1 MYKIS
6 VPLVRYAE
14 FHEEN
19 LAHLRRF
26 GAERVFLCASR
37 GFGSAEE
44 KRAEYARLA
53 ENIRFYTDAGYEVG
67 VWISTIG
74 HGGELVGGPDGVPV
88 TDFTR
93 LTGLKGKSTS
103 DSFCPLDPNF
113 SGCVCDHIENIAR
126 AGARLIMVDDD
137 YRLASRNDCGCTCE
151 RHMAEYEKR
160 LGETIAREDV
170 LAKVFT
176 GGKNKYRDAWLGLMG
191 DTLRDFARQMRAA
204 VDRVDPTIR
213 LGACSCM
220 SVWDSDGVDSIELA
234 RIFAGSTKPF
244 LRLIGAAYW
253 PAFWAPPCN
262 RLAYVAELERMQRH
276 WCEGED
282 IEIFG
287 EGDVYPRP
295 RYVVPAANLEAF
307 DTILRADG
315 GLDGCLKYGV
325 DYFSSAGYEMGY
337 ALRAERNRPLYAAI
351 ETAFAGKRAVG
362 VGVACAMKKIADKVF
377 TDPQREIGVC
387 YDNGFFQPEQQLLT
401 ECSLPITYDD
411 APTMAVFGENAR
423 SLDLSAL
430 PKGLLLDTSAALIL
444 EARGLDVGLAAAEPL
459 AKAPAAFSFPTYAE
473 RTPMG
478 SANGLMA
485 ARFKEGA
492 AVLAEFDGEQAHP
505 AVARYENAQGLRT
518 VILSIDAEKAIANDR
533 FRRNYCLPKLL
544 GELLAWAGRE
554 PLPATCFGHPDLYL
568 MVKRDEKGLSVGMW
582 NLFADEVICPTVTLD
597 RVYSAVEAISGEAE
611 LDGNTVRFS
620 TDIPAFGFAGFTVR
634 L

>member
-6 VPLVRYAE
+6 VPLVRYDE

-26 GAERVFLCASR
+26 GAERVFLCPSR
-37 GFGSAEE
+37 GFGSEEE

-67 VWISTIG
+67 VWCSTIG
-74 HGGELVGGPDGVPV
+74 HGGELVGGPDGAA
-88 TDFTR
+88 TANFTR
-93 LTGLKGKSTS
+93 LIGLRGRSTS
-103 DSFCPLDPNF
+103 DSFCPLDPAF
-113 SGCVCDHIENIAR
+113 SKTICDHIENIAR
-126 AGARLIMVDDD
+126 CGPKLIMVDDD
-137 YRLASRNDCGCTCE
+137 YRLASRSDCGCTCD
-151 RHMAEYEKR
+151 RHMAEFEKR
-160 LGETIAREDV
+160 IGEKIAREDV

-191 DTLRDFARQMRAA
+191 DTLRGFARQMRAA

-325 DYFSSAGYEMGY
+325 DYVSSANYEMGY
-337 ALRAERNRPLYAAI
+337 ALRAERNRPLSAAI
-351 ETAFAGKRAVG
+351 EKAFAAKRAVG
-362 VGVACAMKKIADKVF
+362 VGVACTMKKIADKVF
-377 TDPQREIGVC
+377 ADPDEIGAS
-387 YDNGFFQPEQQLLT
+387 YDDGFFQPEQQLLT
-401 ECSLPITYDD
+401 ECSLPITYDA

-423 SLDLSAL
+423 HLDLNAL
-430 PKGLLLDTSAALIL
+430 PKGLLLDAAAAQIL
-444 EARGLDVGLAAAEPL
+444 EARGLDVGFAAAAPLAA
-459 AKAPAAFSFPTYAE
+459 APAAFSFPTYAE

-478 SANGLMA
+478 SADGLMA
-485 ARFKEGA
+485 VTLKENA
-492 AVLAEFDGEQAHP
+492 EVFAEFSGAQTYP

-518 VILSIDAEKAIANDR
+518 VILAIDGKQAIRNDR

-554 PLPATCFGHPDLYL
+554 PLPATCFGNPDLYL
-568 MVKRDEKGLSVGMW
+568 MVKRDEKELSVGMW
-582 NLFADEVICPTVTLD
+582 NLFADEVLCPTVVLD
-597 RVYSAVEAISGEAE
+597 KAYTAIETIGGEAALE
-611 LDGNTVRFS
+611 SNTVRFS
-620 TDIPAFGFAGFTVR
+620 TDIPAFGFAGFTVT